1 MRSSMFGSFSSS
13 FTNIGSAS
21 SWFELYA
28 SFSTFMMLLRTA
40 INDLIPI
47 SLRSFIISKLQS
59 FFTNYQP
66 SNQVSLQ
73 IDQYWD
79 GTTNNLFYAAKEYL
93 PTKIS
98 NTYKSLK
105 VGKLPKHNNIVLAF
119 DGKQIVVDEFEDIM
133 VKWKLVM
140 NSNNDDLFD
149 NPKKEYKHKSSKDYE
164 ENGFVLSFDEKHRDK
179 VMEKYLPHVLSTH
192 EAIKAG
198 QRTLKIHS
206 MQSGPWKQSDL
217 THPASFDSLALEPDL
232 KKAIIDDLDRFL
244 KRKTLYKKVGKP
256 WKRGYLLYGPPGTGK
271 SSLIA
276 AMAKYLKFDVYDLDL
291 SSVYSNKELMR
302 AMRETSNQSIIVIE
316 DIDCNTEVLDR
327 SKPDKYSD
335 SFSSA
340 KVVKPK
346 SKPRRFTLSG
356 LLNYMDG
363 LWSSCGEERILIFTT
378 NHKDKV
384 DPALLRPGRMDMH
397 IHLSFL
403 KAKAF
408 KILAFNYLDIEGNHQ
423 PLLEQIEELLERV
436 EVTPAVVAEHLL
448 RSEDPNVALEEVIKF
463 LQEVD
468 VSRVVMDEDYSQQQ
482 CSMNQIENRTSGTS
496 KLWFNCF
503 KLLGSRQKRNRTT
516 KKTKL

>member
-1 MRSSMFGSFSSS
+1 
-13 FTNIGSAS
+13 
-21 SWFELYA
+21 
-28 SFSTFMMLLRTA
+28 MLLRTA

-47 SLRSFIISKLQS
+47 SLRTFIISKLQS

-244 KRKTLYKKVGKP
+244 KRKTLYKKV
-256 WKRGYLLYGPPGTGK
+256 
-271 SSLIA
+271 
-276 AMAKYLKFDVYDLDL
+276 
-291 SSVYSNKELMR
+291 
-302 AMRETSNQSIIVIE
+302 

-384 DPALLRPGRMDMH
+384 DPALLRPGR
-397 IHLSFL
+397 
-403 KAKAF
+403 
-408 KILAFNYLDIEGNHQ
+408 NHQ

-482 CSMNQIENRTSGTS
+482 CSMNQIENRTGGTS